1 MMKRTKLLK
10 SKRGIALENAI
21 LFLLVIF
28 SFCALLTGMVAIG
41 HAQIKVDAAVLQRD
55 VQIDQ
60 IGEDF
65 LTSVRRK
72 EAEFNKNY
80 DNYDY
85 TVEGS
90 VLTVWRNDDTKKTV
104 LLYVDAKKVDDT
116 LTVTAWRYSAP

>member
-60 IGEDF
+60 IGEDY
-65 LTSVRRK
+65 LTSVRTG
-72 EAEFNKNY
+72 AEFNEKY

-85 TVEGS
+85 TVTGS
-90 VLTVWRNDDTKKTV
+90 VLTVREKSGDTKTV
-104 LLYVDAKKVDDT
+104 LYVDAKMENNT

>member
-1 MMKRTKLLK
+1 MKRTKLLK

-60 IGEDF
+60 IGEDY
-65 LTSVRRK
+65 LTSVRK
-72 EAEFNKNY
+72 GEKFTEKY

>member
-65 LTSVRRK
+65 LTSVRK
-72 EAEFNKNY
+72 GETFNKNY
-80 DNYDY
+80 DNYEC
-85 TVEGS
+85 TVTGS
-90 VLTVWRNDDTKKTV
+90 VLTVRKKSDATKTV
-104 LLYVDAKKVDDT
+104 LYVDAKKVDDT

>member
-1 MMKRTKLLK
+1 MKRTKLLK

-60 IGEDF
+60 IGEDY
-65 LTSVRRK
+65 LTSVRK
-72 EAEFNKNY
+72 GAKFNENY

-85 TVEGS
+85 TVTGS
-90 VLTVWRNDDTKKTV
+90 VLTVREKSDDTKTV
-104 LLYVDAKKVDDT
+104 LYVDAEMKNNT

>member
-65 LTSVRRK
+65 LTSVRK
-72 EAEFNKNY
+72 EEKFTEKY

-90 VLTVWRNDDTKKTV
+90 VLTVREKSDDTKTV
-104 LLYVDAKKVDDT
+104 LYVEATMVSNT

>member
-65 LTSVRRK
+65 LTSVRK
-72 EAEFNKNY
+72 EAEFNKEY
-80 DNYDY
+80 DNYNC